1 MANVD
6 NPKDM
11 GLTMASLALT
21 MNGAG
26 LFASVIGIWLIIR
39 SKKEDP
45 GDALNNGTYL
55 STLLFVIIAAI
66 ITLAMAAAE
75 PEYKTNLWAAFGT
88 SVVGILSGLV
98 IGLTTDYYTDD
109 RKKPTRAIAASS
121 EQGHALNILTGFSY
135 GLMSVGAPVIGI
147 CVAMYLSYEIG
158 QNAGMDVGVNGG
170 FYGIAMASNGML
182 AIVATIVGNDAY
194 GPIVDNARG
203 IAEQGGLSEEVIRTC
218 DRLDSA
224 GNTAKAITK
233 GLSIGA
239 AALTVLGLL
248 FSYIHDAETQ
258 GWVPEANE
266 FDIIQNPIILIGLL
280 LGAMIPCV
288 YSAIL
293 IRAVDRNAQV
303 MVKEIRR
310 QFKEQPGIL
319 KGEVAA
325 DFNKCIDIATA
336 GSLKEL
342 VIPSLISLLAPVI
355 VGVVMGIAGLA
366 AFLAGSII
374 SGFIFALLMS
384 NAGGAWDNAKKF
396 IEDGNY
402 GGKGTLA
409 HSASITGDTVGDPFK
424 DTAGPSINTL
434 ICVLSLASEI
444 FLPLF
449 IAVEL
454 A

>member
-1 MANVD
+1 MA
-6 NPKDM
+6 
-11 GLTMASLALT
+11 ALALI

-26 LFASVIGIWLIIR
+26 LFASIIGIFLIVR
-39 SKKEDP
+39 TNKKDP
-45 GDALNNGTYL
+45 NDALNNGTYL
-55 STLLFVIIAAI
+55 ATGLFMIIAAI
-66 ITLAMAAAE
+66 ITWIMTANE
-75 PEYKTNLWAAFGT
+75 KEYSADLWAAYWT
-88 SVVGILSGLV
+88 SV
-98 IGLTTDYYTDD
+98 IGLVSGLIIGFTTDYYTDD
-109 RKKPTRAIAASS
+109 RKKPTRAIAESS

-135 GLMSVGAPVIGI
+135 GLMSIGPPVIGI
-147 CVAMYLSYEIG
+147 AIAMMLSYWVADQALPG
-158 QNAGMDVGVNGG
+158 YGGV
-170 FYGIAMASNGML
+170 YGIAMASNGML

-203 IAEQGGLSEEVIRTC
+203 IAEQGGLDEEVIRTC

-239 AALTVLGLL
+239 AALTVLALL
-248 FSYIHDAETQ
+248 YSFVHDAESQ
-258 GWVPEANE
+258 GWIRTPGTFNLI
-266 FDIIQNPIILIGLL
+266 DNPMILVGLI
-280 LGAMIPCV
+280 LGVMIPCV

-293 IRAVDRNAQV
+293 IKAVDKNAQI

-310 QFKEQPGIL
+310 QFKEEPGIL

-325 DFNKCIDIATA
+325 DFNKCIDIATR
-336 GSLKEL
+336 GSLREL
-342 VIPSLISLLAPVI
+342 VVPSILSLVVPAL
-355 VGVVMGIAGLA
+355 VGVFLGIAALG
-366 AFLAGSII
+366 AFLAGSIL
-374 SGFIFALLMS
+374 SGFVFALLMS

-449 IAVEL
+449 IAVKGGNGL
-454 A
+454 IGL